1 MVNKHGVEL
10 ADAVN
15 AVETLTDQVWN
26 IILSIKMYYNTKCRL
41 KKLRT
46 RTKFLSAFQD
56 SGGISFSRQRKI
68 ANNWRCIRFAIE
80 NEVPIDKFVLTNV
93 GRMETKMTESR
104 TDSED
109 VESESSTFDDV
120 IDNPITT
127 LPDITIHYSIDASA
141 PETVVL
147 EGEEAEAHAAS
158 TAPAQAPNPKKTKK
172 RKRKGQSSG
181 RPVESKFLRV

>member
-15 AVETLTDQVWN
+15 AVETRTRQVWN
-26 IILSIKMYYNTKCRL
+26 FIQQIKMYYNTSCRL
-41 KKLRT
+41 TKLRT
-46 RTKFLSAFQD
+46 NFLSAFQD

-93 GRMETKMTESR
+93 GRMEEKMTESR
-104 TDSED
+104 TDSD
-109 VESESSTFDDV
+109 ESSTFDDV
-120 IDNPITT
+120 INISITK
-127 LPDITIHYSIDASA
+127 LPNIAINYPIDAPV

-147 EGEEAEAHAAS
+147 EGEEDEAHAVS

-172 RKRKGQSSG
+172 RKWKGRSSG
-181 RPVESKFLRV
+181 RPVKSKFLRV

>member
-1 MVNKHGVEL
+1 M
-10 ADAVN
+10 
-15 AVETLTDQVWN
+15 
-26 IILSIKMYYNTKCRL
+26 
-41 KKLRT
+41 
-46 RTKFLSAFQD
+46 
-56 SGGISFSRQRKI
+56 
-68 ANNWRCIRFAIE
+68 E

-127 LPDITIHYSIDASA
+127 LPDITIHYFIDASA
-141 PETVVL
+141 PEAVVL